1 MTSISSILSR
11 WPPGMVGGQ
20 PGTEHRSWP
29 ERASKAGEKKTP
41 FGLCADGLHQ
51 CDVLEPCA
59 HGIIWKSKGTPLMP
73 FPLNGMMV
81 VNNPLLRFFWGG
93 GIRGVPLDFQDGIC
107 YSSFLGRVEVEN
119 ADHCF

>member
-1 MTSISSILSR
+1 
-11 WPPGMVGGQ
+11 MVGGQ

-41 FGLCADGLHQ
+41 FRPCVDGLHQ
-51 CDVLEPCA
+51 RDVLELCV

-73 FPLNGMMV
+73 LPLQRDDGG
-81 VNNPLLRFFWGG
+81 NPLRFFLGG

-107 YSSFLGRVEVEN
+107 YSSFLGG
-119 ADHCF
+119 